1 METIIKDLKETLKS
15 IKDLKDLTELRNK
28 YLSKK
33 GIIALELAKIKDLP
47 KEEIPTYGKKINELK
62 IEVESLLKQKEINL
76 KELEINNQLEK
87 EKIDITLPG
96 YKINKGTIHPLTK
109 TVREVEEI
117 FLNMGYEIKDGPE
130 IEIDTYNFEK
140 LNIPKDHPARDMQ
153 DSLYIDQERLLR
165 THTSP
170 VQVRTMLEK
179 KGEPLKIICP
189 GKVYRR
195 DDDDQTHS
203 HQFMQIEGLVL
214 GEDITFS
221 NLKATLL
228 LFAQKLFGEDKEIRL
243 RPSYFP
249 FTEPS
254 CEVDVLFDKEK
265 NQYIEILG
273 SGMVNENV
281 LRMCG
286 YDPNKIKGFAFGVGV
301 ERICMVKYHIT
312 DIRNF
317 YINDLRFLNQFKG
330 GK

>member
-47 KEEIPTYGKKINELK
+47 KEELPTYGKKINELK

>member
-15 IKDLKDLTELRNK
+15 INDLKDLIEIRNK

-33 GIIALELAKIKDLP
+33 GIIALELTKIKDIP
-47 KEEIPTYGKKINELK
+47 KDEIPSYGKKINELK
-62 IEVESLLKQKEINL
+62 IEVESLLKQKEISL
-76 KELEINNQLEK
+76 KEIEINKQLEK
-87 EKIDITLPG
+87 ERIDITLPG

-109 TVREVEEI
+109 TIREVEEI